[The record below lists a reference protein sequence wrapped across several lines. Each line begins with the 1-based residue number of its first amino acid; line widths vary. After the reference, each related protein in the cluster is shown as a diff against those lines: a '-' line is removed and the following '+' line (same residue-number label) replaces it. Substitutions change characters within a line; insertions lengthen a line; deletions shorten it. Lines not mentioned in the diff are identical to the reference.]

1 MRINRTVFAAQS
13 RSVPNGGAP
22 TFDARDALKR
32 ADEARVL
39 ASEITAIAA
48 GAGATGVARTLNAVE
63 SLTRL
68 ALKNVQTL
76 DVNDPPSPPKLV
88 RQTFEALGATYV
100 KLGQFIASAPSV
112 FPAEYVEEFQKCLDE
127 TEPTEFAIIR
137 KTIEKDLGKNIDDV
151 FASID
156 PVPIASASVAQVHR
170 ATLLA
175 GNKEV
180 VVKVLK
186 PGVED
191 TLQADLSF
199 VLIVSKVLQ
208 FLNPELSRTSLV
220 DIVGDIRESMLEETD
235 FRKESAN
242 IDAFKRYLEDAGL
255 NSIAKAPYVYKQF
268 SNKRVMVM
276 EYFKGV
282 ALTDLEAIRGVS
294 NDPETTLINALNVWF
309 GSVLAC
315 ESFHADVHAGNL
327 IVCDDGKVG
336 FIDFGIVGRISPSIW
351 GAVQAFFQSTASRDY
366 KRMALALVTMGA
378 TEGEVDVEKFANDLR
393 AVYEALDAI
402 EPSVVMQ
409 EDAYDGT
416 VNAAVSVDQQQVTQL
431 ATDLIRAAE
440 ENKIRLPKAFGILI
454 KQLIYF
460 DRYVQ
465 LLAPDLEV
473 IDDDRVAF
481 VDAVAVDVKPRRI
494 ET

>member
-39 ASEITAIAA
+39 VSEITAIAA

-137 KTIEKDLGKNIDDV
+137 RTIEKDLGKNIDDV

-366 KRMALALVTMGA
+366 MGA

-494 ET
+494 EP